1 MSVRVD
7 ERVARCLT
15 LLKSQEFQP
24 LVEFMQK
31 QHADTLMRLCEARD
45 KDEMLRL
52 QGRALQV
59 CLLYTSPSPR
69 DGATSRMP
77 SSA

>member
-15 LLKSQEFQP
+15 LLKSPEFQS
-24 LVEFMQK
+24 LIEFWQM
-31 QHADTLMRLCEARD
+31 QHADTLTRLCEARD

-59 CLLYTSPSPR
+59 KELLALVDEGSTLLAKTR
-69 DGATSRMP
+69 RQ
-77 SSA
+77 

>member
-1 MSVRVD
+1 MTVRVD

-15 LLKSQEFQP
+15 LLKTQEFQP
-24 LVEFMQK
+24 LVEFLQK
-31 QHADTLMRLCEARD
+31 QHADTLMRLCDARD

-59 CLLYTSPSPR
+59 KALLDLVDEGSTLLTKTR
-69 DGATSRMP
+69 RQ
-77 SSA
+77 

>member
-1 MSVRVD
+1 MVRVD

-24 LVEFMQK
+24 LVEYLQLT
-31 QHADTLMRLCEARD
+31 HADTLQRLSESKDR
-45 KDEMLRL
+45 DEMCRL

-59 CLLYTSPSPR
+59 KDLLDLVDTGSTLLTKLR
-69 DGATSRMP
+69 R
-77 SSA
+77 

>member
-1 MSVRVD
+1 MVRVD

-24 LVEFMQK
+24 LVEFLQLM
-31 QHADTLMRLCEARD
+31 HADTLTRLCASRE

-59 CLLYTSPSPR
+59 KEILDLVDEGSTLLAKTR
-69 DGATSRMP
+69 R
-77 SSA
+77 

>member
-15 LLKSQEFQP
+15 LLKTQEFQP
-24 LVEFMQK
+24 LVEFLQK

-59 CLLYTSPSPR
+59 KDILDLVDQGSTLLTKTR
-69 DGATSRMP
+69 R
-77 SSA
+77 

>member
-1 MSVRVD
+1 MVRVD

-15 LLKSQEFQP
+15 LLKAQEFQP
-24 LVEFMQK
+24 LVEFLQK

-59 CLLYTSPSPR
+59 KDLLDLVDEGSTLLAKTR
-69 DGATSRMP
+69 RQ
-77 SSA
+77 

>member
-1 MSVRVD
+1 MVRVD

-24 LVEFMQK
+24 LVEYLQLA
-31 QHADTLMRLCEARD
+31 HADTLQRLSESKD
-45 KDEMLRL
+45 KDEMCRL

-59 CLLYTSPSPR
+59 KDILDLVDTGSTLLTKLR
-69 DGATSRMP
+69 R
-77 SSA
+77 

>member
-24 LVEFMQK
+24 LVEFLQLM
-31 QHADTLMRLCEARD
+31 HADTLTRLCTSRE

-59 CLLYTSPSPR
+59 KEFLDLVDQGSTLLTKTR
-69 DGATSRMP
+69 RQ
-77 SSA
+77 

>member
-15 LLKSQEFQP
+15 LLKSPEFQS
-24 LVEFMQK
+24 LIEFWQK
-31 QHADTLMRLCEARD
+31 QHADTLMRLCEVRD

-59 CLLYTSPSPR
+59 KELLGLVDEGSTLLAKTRRP
-69 DGATSRMP
+69 
-77 SSA
+77 

>member
-1 MSVRVD
+1 MTVRVD
-7 ERVARCLT
+7 ERIARCLT
-15 LLKSQEFQP
+15 LLKTQEFQP
-24 LVEFMQK
+24 LVEFLQK

-59 CLLYTSPSPR
+59 KDFLDLVDEGSTLLTKTR
-69 DGATSRMP
+69 R
-77 SSA
+77 

>member
-1 MSVRVD
+1 MAVRVD

-24 LVEFMQK
+24 LVEFLQK

-59 CLLYTSPSPR
+59 KELLDLVDEGSTLLTKTR
-69 DGATSRMP
+69 R
-77 SSA
+77 

>member
-1 MSVRVD
+1 MTVRVD

-31 QHADTLMRLCEARD
+31 QHADTLMRLSEARD

-59 CLLYTSPSPR
+59 KDFLDLVDEGSTLLTKTR
-69 DGATSRMP
+69 R
-77 SSA
+77 

>member
-24 LVEFMQK
+24 LVEFLQLT
-31 QHADTLMRLCEARD
+31 HADTLQRLSESKD
-45 KDEMLRL
+45 KDEMCRL

-59 CLLYTSPSPR
+59 KEILDLVSESSTLLTKLR
-69 DGATSRMP
+69 GR
-77 SSA
+77 

>member
-59 CLLYTSPSPR
+59 KEFLDLVDEGSTLLTKTR
-69 DGATSRMP
+69 R
-77 SSA
+77 

>member
-15 LLKSQEFQP
+15 LLKTQEFQP

-59 CLLYTSPSPR
+59 KDILDLVDQGSTLLTKTR
-69 DGATSRMP
+69 R
-77 SSA
+77 

>member
-1 MSVRVD
+1 MVRVD

-24 LVEFMQK
+24 LVEFLQK
-31 QHADTLMRLCEARD
+31 QHADTLMRLCDARD

-52 QGRALQV
+52 QGRALQAKDFLDLV
-59 CLLYTSPSPR
+59 DEGNTLLTKTR
-69 DGATSRMP
+69 R
-77 SSA
+77 

>member
-1 MSVRVD
+1 MVRVD

-24 LVEFMQK
+24 LVEYLQLT
-31 QHADTLMRLCEARD
+31 HADTLQRLSESKDR
-45 KDEMLRL
+45 DEMCRL

-59 CLLYTSPSPR
+59 KDLIDLVDTGSTLLTKLR
-69 DGATSRMP
+69 R
-77 SSA
+77 

>member
-1 MSVRVD
+1 MVRVD

-24 LVEFMQK
+24 LVEYLQLN
-31 QHADTLMRLCEARD
+31 HAETLTRLSESKDR
-45 KDEMLRL
+45 DEMCRL

-59 CLLYTSPSPR
+59 KEILDLVDTGSTLLTKLR
-69 DGATSRMP
+69 R
-77 SSA
+77 

>member
-1 MSVRVD
+1 MTVRVD

-15 LLKSQEFQP
+15 LLKTQEFQP
-24 LVEFMQK
+24 LVEFLQK

-59 CLLYTSPSPR
+59 KDLLDLVDEGSTLLTKTR
-69 DGATSRMP
+69 RQ
-77 SSA
+77 

>member
-1 MSVRVD
+1 MTVRVD

-24 LVEFMQK
+24 LVEFLQK

-59 CLLYTSPSPR
+59 KDLLDLVDEGSTLLTKTR
-69 DGATSRMP
+69 R
-77 SSA
+77 

>member
-1 MSVRVD
+1 MTVRVD

-24 LVEFMQK
+24 LVEFLQK

-59 CLLYTSPSPR
+59 KELLDLVDEGSTLLTKTR
-69 DGATSRMP
+69 R
-77 SSA
+77 

>member
-15 LLKSQEFQP
+15 LLKTQEFQP

-59 CLLYTSPSPR
+59 KELLDLVDQGSTLLTKTR
-69 DGATSRMP
+69 R
-77 SSA
+77 

>member
-1 MSVRVD
+1 MVRVD

-24 LVEFMQK
+24 LVEYLQLT
-31 QHADTLMRLCEARD
+31 HADTLQRLSESKD
-45 KDEMLRL
+45 KDEMCRL

-59 CLLYTSPSPR
+59 KDLLDLVDTGSTLLTKLR
-69 DGATSRMP
+69 R
-77 SSA
+77 